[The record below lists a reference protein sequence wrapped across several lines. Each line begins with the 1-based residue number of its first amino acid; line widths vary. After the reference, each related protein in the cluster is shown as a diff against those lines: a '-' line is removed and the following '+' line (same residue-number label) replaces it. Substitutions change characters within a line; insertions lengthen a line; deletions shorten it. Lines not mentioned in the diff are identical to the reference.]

1 MSEAIREV
9 GKAIPCALMA
19 VRHRA
24 TNPFD
29 VSPCGA
35 MGIRFS
41 LRALHC
47 HLAAFPQH
55 ALFSL

>member
-1 MSEAIREV
+1 
-9 GKAIPCALMA
+9 
-19 VRHRA
+19 
-24 TNPFD
+24 
-29 VSPCGA
+29 

-47 HLAAFPQH
+47 HLAAFPLH